1 MFELLI
7 FGVLTGLVSGFF
19 GVGGGMVLIPL
30 LLVRQYT
37 DTILTAWLQVFS
49 NTFVQAMQ

>member
-19 GVGGGMVLIPL
+19 GVGGGMVLIA
-30 LLVRQYT
+30 
-37 DTILTAWLQVFS
+37 I
-49 NTFVQAMQ
+49 